1 MPSELET
8 LRQQVEAEKQKQE
21 LARLRAAVADEKRKQ
36 KESGEVAELK
46 AALAKERARHAPPAE
61 EPPKKKKKARRGAR
75 KSSSKEPAAAAAVA
89 PPAAAATAAAVVAS
103 LPVAPA
109 TTTTAAS
116 IVGALPVSPVAPR
129 TSTPAKEATAPPQAT
144 PATTPQLGAWAAL
157 AAQTAASERYRAA
170 AARLDA
176 LAAAA
181 PAAWVRSR
189 PYGAWCAHLPQAL
202 AIDCEMCVTE
212 DPATGALDGKA
223 LVRISIVD
231 ASRLDACAAA
241 AAAGAHDDV
250 VLDSLVK
257 PSLPIKDAVERVHGI
272 KASDLD
278 GVAFTLAHAQA
289 ALAQLCSDRTVLIG
303 HAVVND
309 LEALRF
315 RHGCIVD
322 TSVAYGVVGAAAGV
336 APSLRDVA
344 AAVLPPAQDAVNK
357 SATHDSRVD
366 ARTAALCAYHLI
378 GGTETLP
385 KAVARRKHAR
395 EERSLFA
402 HRIPAG
408 VDDATLKAAVERT
421 TGVALAAD
429 ATIARG
435 DAYGKCA
442 LVFKSPLHAQLAFDT
457 LAGPA
462 EEDTSG
468 RPQKKIYLDDG
479 GGSGKRPYCKV
490 RPF

>member
-46 AALAKERARHAPPAE
+46 AALAKERARRAPPAE

-75 KSSSKEPAAAAAVA
+75 KSSSKEPAAATAVA

-129 TSTPAKEATAPPQAT
+129 ASTPAKEATAPPQAT

-303 HAVVND
+303 HAVAND

-421 TGVALAAD
+421 TGVVLAAD
-429 ATIARG
+429 ATITRG
-435 DAYGKCA
+435 DAYGKYA
-442 LVFKSPLHAQLAFDT
+442 IVFKSPLHAQLAFDT
-457 LAGPA
+457 
-462 EEDTSG
+462 SG
-468 RPQKKIYLDDG
+468 RPQKKIHLDDG